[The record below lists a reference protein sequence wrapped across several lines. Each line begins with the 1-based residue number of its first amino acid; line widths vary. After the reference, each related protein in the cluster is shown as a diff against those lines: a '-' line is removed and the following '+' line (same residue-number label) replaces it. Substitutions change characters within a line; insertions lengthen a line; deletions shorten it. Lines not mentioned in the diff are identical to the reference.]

1 MLINVIDVAAGRAR
15 FDPGLS
21 IKLGWISTSVSP
33 LFAIAS
39 TELEESNWYIEI
51 FTNSVSCMFFVLFI
65 KY

>member
-21 IKLGWISTSVSP
+21 IKLGWIFTSVSP

-39 TELEESNWYIEI
+39 TELEESN
-51 FTNSVSCMFFVLFI
+51 
-65 KY
+65 